1 MKIEI
6 RIEMEYGFDDLFA
19 RAWIDFYNFCELS
32 ESCQIHFNEPIHK
45 NNVVNFIGREQK
57 AYAYSHDRFGSI
69 FSFGSKYNTKRF
81 KRNR

>member
-1 MKIEI
+1 MKIKI
-6 RIEMEYGFDDLFA
+6 RIETEYGFADLFV
-19 RAWIDFYNFCELS
+19 WTDFYKFDELS
-32 ESCQIHFNEPIHK
+32 ESCRIHFREPIHK
-45 NNVVNFIGREQK
+45 DTVVNFIGREQK

>member
-6 RIEMEYGFDDLFA
+6 HIETEYGFDDLFA
-19 RAWIDFYNFCELS
+19 RAWRDFYKFDELS
-32 ESCQIHFNEPIHK
+32 ESCQIHFSEPIHK
-45 NNVVNFIGREQK
+45 NNVVNFIGREQN

-69 FSFGSKYNTKRF
+69 FSFGAKYNTKRF